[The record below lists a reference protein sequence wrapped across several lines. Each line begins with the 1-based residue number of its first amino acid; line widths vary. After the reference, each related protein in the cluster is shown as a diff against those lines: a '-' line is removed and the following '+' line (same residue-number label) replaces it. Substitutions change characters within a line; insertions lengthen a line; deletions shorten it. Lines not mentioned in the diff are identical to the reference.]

1 METRGRSPWA
11 DSHGARSHCGRP
23 QLRFATKLPTL
34 FVQVVLSEMSGTTSP
49 PPSWSEYRAVPMP
62 LRAERSS
69 PAYHPYR
76 GARALFIEVA
86 LHDTC
91 TSSALCLRAF
101 ADPAFLAEH
110 GVRKVVPLPS
120 SRSDTLLC
128 TVSPRAAVFL
138 LLGASALGAR
148 NIIKALRLRAQE

>member
-1 METRGRSPWA
+1 MGGQSRGALPLWETPIAFRNQAP
-11 DSHGARSHCGRP
+11 HPVRP
-23 QLRFATKLPTL
+23 
-34 FVQVVLSEMSGTTSP
+34 S
-49 PPSWSEYRAVPMP
+49 
-62 LRAERSS
+62 RAERNVRHYLAAAVMERVPRSADAIARRAFVTGVSS
-69 PAYHPYR
+69 LP

-120 SRSDTLLC
+120 SRSDTLMC